1 MITMV
6 KYFSIY
12 MSLASFLI
20 SFGTRFRGPYV
31 VTEPT
36 VFHIVVNVHKV
47 GLCSLLTELTRTGT
61 EKETM

>member
-36 VFHIVVNVHKV
+36 VFYIVVDVHEV
-47 GLCSLLTELTRTGT
+47 GLCSLLSRLAISVTE
-61 EKETM
+61 M